1 MSTTMEKVPVY
12 VTQEM
17 KKQIDAAMVLANSHS
32 RSDFCREA
40 LAFYIGY
47 LNHSSTVDYL
57 SPLLVSILKSE
68 LKSST
73 KFICETLYNVAV
85 ETSINSQI
93 TALTCNYDLDF
104 VRQLRQVC
112 EIDVAESN
120 GIITAEQAVK
130 RAEEGYSP
138 TNAQGKR
145 EVHTVYAKTREEA
158 EALLK
163 EMIREVRA
171 RIDAEKAV
179 LKAKQTEQ
187 QEAEKGKG

>member
-12 VTQEM
+12 VSPEM

-57 SPLLVSILKSE
+57 APLLVSILKSE
-68 LKSST
+68 LRTST

-85 ETSINSQI
+85 ETAINSQV
-93 TALTCNYDLDF
+93 TALTCNYDLEL

-130 RAEEGYSP
+130 RAEVGY
-138 TNAQGKR
+138 
-145 EVHTVYAKTREEA
+145 
-158 EALLK
+158 
-163 EMIREVRA
+163 
-171 RIDAEKAV
+171 
-179 LKAKQTEQ
+179 
-187 QEAEKGKG
+187 